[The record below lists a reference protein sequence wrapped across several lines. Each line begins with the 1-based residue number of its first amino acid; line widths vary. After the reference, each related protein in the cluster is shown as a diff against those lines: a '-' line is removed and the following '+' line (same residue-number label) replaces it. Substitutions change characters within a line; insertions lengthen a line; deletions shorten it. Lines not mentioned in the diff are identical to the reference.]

1 MLRKITLAGNID
13 IFLILFSST
22 IYKVIFNKMSA
33 EDKKLRE
40 YKELI
45 EIIAKVEYQKF
56 SSSHLIELPE
66 LVNIGTH
73 ALYILFK
80 NNSNQEYNNTYLS
93 TAIKWAIRN
102 EVRRRYKW
110 YTLKNKSQE
119 LEDEEDADN
128 ALSNAVEIRAEVY
141 KNILSIDELQDAEV
155 PTQIKSNDRNPE
167 DSIVF
172 TELKQGILD
181 AMQKLPPREKEFIEY
196 KFIKDKKLRE
206 IADEFNISQSRIS
219 RIIQSGLDRIKKELV
234 KQGII

>member
-1 MLRKITLAGNID
+1 MSVDD
-13 IFLILFSST
+13 I
-22 IYKVIFNKMSA
+22 
-33 EDKKLRE
+33 KLKE
-40 YKELI
+40 YKELV

-56 SSSHLIELPE
+56 STSHLIELPE
-66 LVNIGTH
+66 LINIGTH

-80 NNSNQEYNNTYLS
+80 NNSPHKYNHTYLS

-102 EVRRRYKW
+102 EMRRRYKW
-110 YTLKNKSQE
+110 YTLKNKSSEEIDSEEENNNAIE
-119 LEDEEDADN
+119 LRAD
-128 ALSNAVEIRAEVY
+128 VY

-167 DSIVF
+167 ENIEF
-172 TELKQGILD
+172 TELKHGILES
-181 AMQKLPPREKEFIEY
+181 MEKLPPREKEFIEA

-219 RIIQSGLDRIKKELV
+219 RIIQTGLDRIKKDLA